1 MICKISKIQNVSEFQ
16 AKIAYNEFKV
26 EKGVAQILFD
36 DTFSTN
42 KNNRINTFL
51 DCKSLNNNVR
61 KNLAIEVTF
70 NLPPGESLSNE
81 LFENLI
87 REYMQGMGIEE
98 NSIPVL
104 AYKHNDTR
112 HNHAH
117 VYMGMVTWDGVKLNN
132 SNSFYKSQEISR
144 KLEFKYDLRRT
155 EYEYKNTEI
164 SLNSNNQSKYYLQ
177 NAIRKG
183 LKASNTKDYLNSV
196 LSELQIA
203 YLNKHKR
210 IENDQILIFLGKTHA
225 KDILKFLD
233 DQNLI
238 NKGHKAELFKKVD
251 FVFNEFGNDAKS
263 FIEKLKEN
271 GLYVRKVYKKGKPH
285 FVYGLKEVSFYVDDN
300 KLDKRFTYN
309 AIIGDEK
316 IRKEF
321 LNTSQDIETQK
332 EYLKT
337 SVPKA
342 LYNKKTLDDFS
353 KALQDEEI
361 ELITY
366 QNKGGIYGIAFK
378 STNIENAAIIKGS
391 DIDISWNDIKEI
403 LTENNGGILVESED
417 IFIEESVEIE
427 DSYVPHIPFSKNIHN
442 KNEGE
447 DYESIRKK
455 YRIKKSGLS
464 R

>member
-1 MICKISKIQNVSEFQ
+1 MICKISKIQSIKEFQ
-16 AKIAYNEFKV
+16 AKIDYNEFKL

-87 REYMQGMGIEE
+87 RDYMEGMGIEN

-144 KLEFKYDLRRT
+144 KLEIKYDLRRT

-183 LKASNTKDYLNSV
+183 LKAANTKDYLNSV
-196 LSELQIA
+196 LSEQQIA

-210 IENDQILIFLGKTHA
+210 IENDQISILLGKTA
-225 KDILKFLD
+225 KDILKYLD

-238 NKGHKAELFKKVD
+238 NKSHKDEIHKKVENVYT
-251 FVFNEFGNDAKS
+251 FFGNDPKL
-263 FIEKLKEN
+263 FVQNLKEQ

-337 SVPKA
+337 AVPKA

-353 KALQDEEI
+353 IALQDEDI

-366 QNKGGIYGIAFK
+366 QNKRGIYGIAFK
-378 STNIENAAIIKGS
+378 STCYENAAIIKGS

-403 LTENNGGILVESED
+403 LIENNGGILVESED
-417 IFIEESVEIE
+417 IFIEESLEIE

-455 YRIKKSGLS
+455 YRIKKTGLS

>member
-1 MICKISKIQNVSEFQ
+1 MICKISKIQSINEFQ
-16 AKIAYNEFKV
+16 AKIDYNEYKL
-26 EKGVAQILFD
+26 EKGVAQVLFD

-42 KNNRINTFL
+42 KNDRIKTFL

-61 KNLAIEVTF
+61 KNIAIEVTF
-70 NLPPGESLSNE
+70 NLPPGESLSDE
-81 LFENLI
+81 KFESLI
-87 REYMQGMGIEE
+87 RDYMLGMGIEE
-98 NSIPVL
+98 NSTPVIG
-104 AYKHNDTR
+104 YKHMDSR
-112 HNHAH
+112 HNHVH
-117 VYMGMVTWDGVKLNN
+117 LYLSQITWEGVKIQNAH
-132 SNSFYKSQEISR
+132 SFYKSQEVSR
-144 KLEFKYDLRRT
+144 KLEIKYDLRRT

-196 LSELQIA
+196 LSEQQIA

-210 IENDQILIFLGKTHA
+210 IENDQISIFLGKTHA

-238 NKGHKAELFKKVD
+238 NKGHKAELFKKVE

-263 FIEKLKEN
+263 FVEKLKED

-321 LNTSQDIETQK
+321 LNTSHDIETQK

-337 SVPKA
+337 AVPKA

-353 KALQDEEI
+353 IALQDEDI

-378 STNIENAAIIKGS
+378 STNFENAAIIKGS

-403 LTENNGGILVESED
+403 LIENNGGILVESED
-417 IFIEESVEIE
+417 IYIVESVEIE
-427 DSYVPHIPFSKNIHN
+427 DSYVPQIPFSKNIHN

-455 YRIKKSGLS
+455 YRIKKTGLS

>member
-1 MICKISKIQNVSEFQ
+1 MICKISKIQSIKEFQ
-16 AKIAYNEFKV
+16 AKIDYNEFKL

-87 REYMQGMGIEE
+87 RDYMEGMGIEN

-117 VYMGMVTWDGVKLNN
+117 VYMSQITWEGVKIQN
-132 SNSFYKSQEISR
+132 SHSFYKSQEISR
-144 KLEFKYDLRRT
+144 KLEIKYSLRRT
-155 EYEYKNTEI
+155 EYEYKNTET
-164 SLNSNNQSKYYLQ
+164 SLKSNNQSKYYLQ

-183 LKASNTKDYLNSV
+183 LKASNTKDYLNSR
-196 LSELQIA
+196 LSEQQIA
-203 YLNKHKR
+203 YLKKHKR
-210 IENDQILIFLGKTHA
+210 IENEQISIFLGKTHA

-238 NKGHKAELFKKVD
+238 NKSHKSELFKKVEY
-251 FVFNEFGNDAKS
+251 VFNEFGNDAKS
-263 FIEKLKEN
+263 FVEKLKED

-316 IRKEF
+316 MSKEI
-321 LNTSQDIETQK
+321 LNTSQNIETQK
-332 EYLKT
+332 DYLKT
-337 SVPKA
+337 AVPKA
-342 LYNKKTLDDFS
+342 LYQKENLNDFAI
-353 KALQDEEI
+353 ALKEEDI

-366 QNKGGIYGIAFK
+366 QNKRGIYGIAFK
-378 STNIENAAIIKGS
+378 STNFENAAIIKGS
-391 DIDISWNDIKEI
+391 DIDISWNEIKEI
-403 LTENNGGILVESED
+403 LTENKGEILVESED
-417 IFIEESVEIE
+417 IFIDESVEIE
-427 DSYVPHIPFSKNIHN
+427 EFYVPYIPLSKNIHN
-442 KNEGE
+442 KNDGE

-455 YRIKKSGLS
+455 YRIKKTGIS